1 MRPEEEIASGPIS
14 RERPFGVDPEVKSQ
28 IGSESKP
35 DDLTKVGDE
44 GPAVINFD
52 QYLVLYPEETQTDI
66 PASTSQQI
74 ITKGKEKAHVLGCVI
89 ANNFPLV
96 SAIKSFIRR
105 KK

>member
-1 MRPEEEIASGPIS
+1 MKPEEETSSGSIS
-14 RERPFGVDPEVKSQ
+14 RKRSFGVDPEVKSQ
-28 IGSESKP
+28 IGSESEP

-44 GPAVINFD
+44 GPAIITFKE
-52 QYLVLYPEETQTDI
+52 YAVLYPGVTQTEI

-96 SAIKSFIRR
+96 SEIKSF
-105 KK
+105 